1 MGSVPWW
8 LQSADGGIW
17 KAGWLT
23 WGLLLAVGRAWGNGT
38 FRGLSLL
45 TPWWLVSMV
54 RVLIASLAFQGL
66 GSHAGSLLIN
76 MGAVGLHF

>member
-1 MGSVPWW
+1 MSHGGCSQLVAYGKLAGSHV
-8 LQSADGGIW
+8 
-17 KAGWLT
+17 
-23 WGLLLAVGRAWGNGT
+23 GLLLAVGRAWGNGT
-38 FRGLSLL
+38 FNGLGLL

-66 GSHAGSLLIN
+66 GSHAGSLLLN